1 MPWMTGYPREKINW
15 GPTIDQEKCVSCG
28 MCLNCGKNV
37 FEWKE
42 GKPLVADYYQCVV
55 GCSTCANL
63 CMGKA
68 ISFPPLEQVLKIYRN
83 EGIWAKV
90 KKALIE
96 AGKISE

>member
-1 MPWMTGYPREKINW
+1 
-15 GPTIDQEKCVSCG
+15 
-28 MCLNCGKNV
+28 
-37 FEWKE
+37 
-42 GKPLVADYYQCVV
+42 
-55 GCSTCANL
+55 
-63 CMGKA
+63 MGKA